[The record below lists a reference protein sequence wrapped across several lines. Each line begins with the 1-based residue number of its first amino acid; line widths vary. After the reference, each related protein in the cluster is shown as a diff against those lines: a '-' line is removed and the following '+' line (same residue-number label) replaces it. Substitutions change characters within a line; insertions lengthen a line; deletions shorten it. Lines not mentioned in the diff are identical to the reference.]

1 MLFKDSKEECIPRK
15 VHIWY
20 SLESKK
26 MKDKVEKIVQG
37 LPFTKWQQFA
47 EKEKEIKSK
56 NNRVGNDDDGV
67 VPKYGMKTQN
77 DGE

>member
-1 MLFKDSKEECIPRK
+1 
-15 VHIWY
+15 
-20 SLESKK
+20 

-47 EKEKEIKSK
+47 EKDKEIKSK
-56 NNRVGNDDDGV
+56 NNRVGNDDDV
-67 VPKYGMKTQN
+67 YLWYEDTQN

>member
-1 MLFKDSKEECIPRK
+1 MHTTK
-15 VHIWY
+15 VHSMV

-56 NNRVGNDDDGV
+56 NNRVGNDDDV
-67 VPKYGMKTQN
+67 YLWYEDTQN

>member
-1 MLFKDSKEECIPRK
+1 
-15 VHIWY
+15 
-20 SLESKK
+20 

-47 EKEKEIKSK
+47 EKEKRKRNQREKKIIASAMMMMFT
-56 NNRVGNDDDGV
+56 
-67 VPKYGMKTQN
+67 YGMKTQN

>member
-1 MLFKDSKEECIPRK
+1 MHTTKSG
-15 VHIWY
+15 VWY

-56 NNRVGNDDDGV
+56 NNRVGNDDDV
-67 VPKYGMKTQN
+67 YLWYEDTQN